1 MTDFKKRE
9 IASSIVAAI
18 ESMPVVVLSGMRQT
32 GKSTLLKNLPELKGW
47 HYLSFD
53 DLNVLEAAKRDPDA
67 FLDQGGPLIIDEVQ
81 RYPEILLAIKR
92 SVDRVRKPG
101 RFLLS
106 GSANFLILKKV
117 ADSLAGRAVYFTL
130 HPFTRREILASTRSV
145 PSVVKMLNGDALSRG
160 KAKSITWPEILRGG
174 MPQVCLREV
183 RDHRIWFKGYEQTY
197 LERDVRSL
205 SEVGD
210 LVLFRNLLRLTALR
224 NGQVLNLS
232 DLARDVKENHVK
244 VSRYL
249 GLMETSFVLYRLAPY
264 LNNLTSRLIKAPKVY
279 FADTGLAAYLAG
291 EKTIEEHPLLKGS
304 FWENYVFQ
312 NLQAILD
319 SHCPEARYYYWNIQ
333 SRHEVDLIV
342 EDGRQVLA
350 LEIKFGSRI
359 ADSDLSGIKAFQA
372 SQKRKVT
379 GCVVYNG
386 TELFKAAEDIWA
398 VPADIFLA

>member
-1 MTDFKKRE
+1 MAE
-9 IASSIVAAI
+9 WPIAA
-18 ESMPVVVLSGMRQT
+18 VLKTVDPKGSVS
-32 GKSTLLKNLPELKGW
+32 STLTLSAIYKALQLNELQR
-47 HYLSFD
+47 F
-53 DLNVLEAAKRDPDA
+53 
-67 FLDQGGPLIIDEVQ
+67 II
-81 RYPEILLAIKR
+81 
-92 SVDRVRKPG
+92 
-101 RFLLS
+101 
-106 GSANFLILKKV
+106 FLILKNI

-130 HPFTRREILASTRSV
+130 HPFTRREMLASTRAV
-145 PSVVKMLNGDALSRG
+145 PAIVKMLNGDDLPRG
-160 KAKSITWPEILRGG
+160 DAKSIAWAEILRGG
-174 MPQVCLREV
+174 MPSVCLREIK
-183 RDHRIWFKGYEQTY
+183 DHRIWFKGYEQTY

-249 GLMETSFVLYRLAPY
+249 GLMEISFVLYRLAPY
-264 LNNLTSRLIKAPKVY
+264 LNTLASRLIKASKMY

-312 NLQAILD
+312 NVQAILD
-319 SHCPEARYYYWNIQ
+319 SHCSEARYYYWNIQ
-333 SRHEVDLIV
+333 GRHEVDLIV
-342 EDGRQVLA
+342 ENGKQILA

-359 ADSDLSGIKAFQA
+359 ADSDLAGIKAFQM
-372 SQKRKVT
+372 SQKGKVT
-379 GCVVYNG
+379 GCIVYNG
-386 TELFKAAEDIWA
+386 TELFKAAENIWV